1 MDMGYASKRVPLNEL
16 AGTVAASAGTV
27 DFHNTSLTGTIV
39 SKFYTGASAYDIEP
53 YIPDNGLLFKAGAY
67 INLQSTRVV
76 DAITVY
82 YDGPNP
88 TGS

>member
-1 MDMGYASKRVPLNEL
+1 
-16 AGTVAASAGTV
+16 
-27 DFHNTSLTGTIV
+27 
-39 SKFYTGASAYDIEP
+39 
-53 YIPDNGLLFKAGAY
+53 LFKAGAY